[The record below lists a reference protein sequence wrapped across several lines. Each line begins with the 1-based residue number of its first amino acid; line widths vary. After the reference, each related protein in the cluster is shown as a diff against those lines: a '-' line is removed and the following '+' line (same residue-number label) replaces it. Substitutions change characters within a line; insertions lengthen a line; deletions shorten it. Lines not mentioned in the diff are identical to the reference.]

1 MRLVSES
8 AFVFPQ
14 IDEKEGATLGDF
26 ASGIASKNLVYP
38 LLDRTLELPHSTGSS
53 NEVEVDGFVEI
64 SYSGGHLLLMECFD

>member
-1 MRLVSES
+1 V
-8 AFVFPQ
+8 
-14 IDEKEGATLGDF
+14 GF

-53 NEVEVDGFVEI
+53 NEVAVDGFVEI